1 MSVITSDWCGASSA
15 LALCPASRFQIEF
28 AARCTLLTLLY
39 FCRDLPLGLE
49 FLGCGGGGEISYGC
63 SLQRVSFELLPWQLL
78 LQLLLLLHVAAAGV
92 GCPKP
97 FALTSLGSRI
107 VEQHQVDFRPS
118 LPPWRKLSLKYCTQP
133 AKASSLQLCCMQVAG
148 RSGNW
153 LAARHKKCNNIEA
166 ASRWKVS
173 AFMGGRSGTAAAA
186 HCQCPSSR
194 VLRPMSL
201 GWGKAIF
208 HLPRRF
214 ELTAKSQQSPL

>member
-118 LPPWRKLSLKYCTQP
+118 LPPWRKLSLKYCTQA
-133 AKASSLQLCCMQVAG
+133 AKKRARCNSVACRWRG
-148 RSGNW
+148 EVVTGWQRGIKS
-153 LAARHKKCNNIEA
+153 ATI
-166 ASRWKVS
+166 SRQPL
-173 AFMGGRSGTAAAA
+173 GGKFLHLWEAAAA
-186 HCQCPSSR
+186 QRQLHTAS
-194 VLRPMSL
+194 VLRPESCAL
-201 GWGKAIF
+201 CPLAGARLSSIF
-208 HLPRRF
+208 PV
-214 ELTAKSQQSPL
+214 ASS